1 MAALI
6 IWPLLA
12 TLAQAGPAVYDVT
25 ASASA
30 SVNEGGSPGLK
41 QARLSD
47 TRSIACYTDYSA
59 GNGTSRGKCS
69 LMEVLGG
76 SIAKL
81 GDVVFEDAAVVAQSI
96 SVAAF
101 SENDVIVCFTGVT
114 QHVICNRLSI
124 ADADMT
130 LEESMEIDNET
141 IGSTYVAVAKT
152 ASSSG
157 VVCYSCAGCA
167 IAAEGKCSE
176 LSLSGSLAAGSPV
189 SFSEGQAASHIA
201 IEPLQAEDGAVLCYN
216 EGGSARCVLLD
227 STGVPI
233 SGTVSTFFQSDE
245 ANFGSIT
252 TNTIGGYGMVCFTDS
267 PVNGNFAACTTYQV
281 VAGTSLDLKTSYT
294 IVSDSDASSLQVAT
308 LSDENGIVCY
318 VDLNTELAVVNGQA
332 GPATC
337 KILSVD
343 GGELSFG
350 PPNVVN
356 DQTEYFSLVGLSAQA
371 TSLCYSDD
379 GAGGAACASLN
390 MAETTTTHTSTE
402 THTST
407 STMTVSETTGTTQTI
422 TTSSSGTSSTTATTD
437 TSTTSPH
444 TTTVT
449 ETTTSPHT
457 TTITSVTETET
468 TVSTTIELSLS
479 VSSACLSTAAMLAVV
494 LGAVA

>member
-6 IWPLLA
+6 IWPLLLA
-12 TLAQAGPAVYDVT
+12 FAQAGPAVYDVT
-25 ASASA
+25 ASASE

-41 QARLSD
+41 QAKLSG

-59 GNGTSRGKCS
+59 GNGSARGKCS
-69 LMEVLGG
+69 LMEILSG
-76 SIAKL
+76 SIEKL
-81 GDVVFEDAAVVAQSI
+81 GDVVFEDATVVPQSI

-114 QHVICNRLSI
+114 QHVICNLVSI
-124 ADADMT
+124 DNTDLA
-130 LEESMEIDNET
+130 LEDSVEIDNES
-141 IGSTYVAVAKT
+141 IGSTYVAVAKM
-152 ASSSG
+152 ASTSG

-167 IAAEGKCSE
+167 TAAEGKCSK
-176 LSLSGSLAAGSPV
+176 LSLVSGSDLDAGNPV
-189 SFSEGQAASHIA
+189 SFTDGQTASHIA
-201 IEPLQAEDGAVLCYN
+201 IEPLEAEERAVLCYN
-216 EGGSARCVLLD
+216 EGGSARCLLLD
-227 STGVPI
+227 DTGAPAP
-233 SGTVSTFFQSDE
+233 GTVSTFFESDE
-245 ANFGSIT
+245 ADFGSIT
-252 TNTIGGYGMVCFTDS
+252 TNTIGDYGMVCFTDS
-267 PVNGNFAACTTYQV
+267 PDNGNFAACKTYQV
-281 VAGTSLDLKTSYT
+281 VSEMLVLSTNYT

-318 VDLNTELAVVNGQA
+318 VDLNTELADVNGQA

-337 KILSVD
+337 KVLSVD
-343 GGELSFG
+343 GGELSCG
-350 PPNVVN
+350 PANVVN

-371 TSLCYSDD
+371 TSMCYSDD
-379 GAGGAACASLN
+379 GAGGAACVALN
-390 MAETTTTHTSTE
+390 MAETTTTQTSTD

-407 STMTVSETTGTTQTI
+407 RTMTASDTSGTSQTL
-422 TTSSSGTSSTTATTD
+422 SSSGTTATTD

-457 TTITSVTETET
+457 TTITSVTET

-479 VSSACLSTAAMLAVV
+479 VSSACLSAAAMLFVV

>member
-6 IWPLLA
+6 LWPFLVALA
-12 TLAQAGPAVYDVT
+12 HAGPAVYDVT
-25 ASASA
+25 ASASE

-41 QARLSD
+41 QAKLSD

-59 GNGTSRGKCS
+59 GNGSARGKCS
-69 LMEVLGG
+69 LLEIVGG
-76 SIAKL
+76 SIEKL
-81 GDVVFEDAAVVAQSI
+81 GDVVFEDATVVPQSI

-114 QHVICNRLSI
+114 QHVICNLVSI
-124 ADADMT
+124 ADTDLA
-130 LEESMEIDNET
+130 LENSVEIDNES
-141 IGSTYVAVAKT
+141 IGSTYVAVAKM
-152 ASSSG
+152 ASTSG

-167 IAAEGKCSE
+167 IAAEGKCSK
-176 LSLSGSLAAGSPV
+176 LSLSGSDLDAGNPV
-189 SFSEGQAASHIA
+189 SFTDGQTASHIA
-201 IEPLQAEDGAVLCYN
+201 IEPLEAEEMAVLCYN

-227 STGVPI
+227 DTGAPVP
-233 SGTVSTFFQSDE
+233 GTASTFFESDE
-245 ANFGSIT
+245 ADFGSIT
-252 TNTIGGYGMVCFTDS
+252 TNTIGDYGMVCFTDS
-267 PVNGNFAACTTYQV
+267 EDNGNFAACKTYQV
-281 VAGTSLDLKTSYT
+281 VSEMLVLNANYT

-318 VDLNTELAVVNGQA
+318 VDLNAELADVNGQA

-337 KILSVD
+337 KVLSVD
-343 GGELSFG
+343 GGELSCG
-350 PPNVVN
+350 PANVVN

-371 TSLCYSDD
+371 TSMCYSDD
-379 GAGGAACASLN
+379 GAGGAACVALN
-390 MAETTTTHTSTE
+390 MAETTTTQTSTD

-407 STMTVSETTGTTQTI
+407 RTMTWSDTSGTSQTL
-422 TTSSSGTSSTTATTD
+422 SSSGTTATTG

-457 TTITSVTETET
+457 TTITSVTET

-479 VSSACLSTAAMLAVV
+479 VSSACLSAAAMLFVV

>member
-6 IWPLLA
+6 LWPLLA

-227 STGVPI
+227 STGAPM
-233 SGTVSTFFQSDE
+233 SGTRSTFFQSDE

-281 VAGTSLDLKTSYT
+281 APGTLDLKTNYT

-308 LSDENGIVCY
+308 LSDANGIVCY
-318 VDLNTELAVVNGQA
+318 VDLNTELENVNGQA

>member
-1 MAALI
+1 M
-6 IWPLLA
+6 
-12 TLAQAGPAVYDVT
+12 G
-25 ASASA
+25 
-30 SVNEGGSPGLK
+30 
-41 QARLSD
+41 
-47 TRSIACYTDYSA
+47 
-59 GNGTSRGKCS
+59 
-69 LMEVLGG
+69 
-76 SIAKL
+76 
-81 GDVVFEDAAVVAQSI
+81 
-96 SVAAF
+96 
-101 SENDVIVCFTGVT
+101 
-114 QHVICNRLSI
+114 
-124 ADADMT
+124 T

-201 IEPLQAEDGAVLCYN
+201 IEPLQSEDGAVLCYN

-233 SGTVSTFFQSDE
+233 SGTVSTFFQSVE

-308 LSDENGIVCY
+308 LSDDNGIVCY
-318 VDLNTELAVVNGQA
+318 VDLNIELADVNGQA

-379 GAGGAACASLN
+379 GAGGAACVSLN
-390 MAETTTTHTSTE
+390 MAETTTTHTSTD

-407 STMTVSETTGTTQTI
+407 STMTASETTGTTQTLS
-422 TTSSSGTSSTTATTD
+422 TSSSGTSSTTATTD

-444 TTTVT
+444 TATATD
-449 ETTTSPHT
+449 TTTSPHT
-457 TTITSVTETET
+457 TTITSSVTET

-479 VSSACLSTAAMLAVV
+479 VSSACLS
-494 LGAVA
+494 